1 MNLEAKCSMTKKN
14 KMIFISKLFFFTEDN
29 ELIEENLKIA
39 NLFDNEDVYL
49 VIIARQQTIN
59 ILKNKIP
66 KDYKNKINLVNRS
79 TQTKDKIKK
88 LKEKGA
94 IFGMIGIV
102 EGDATFSFNCKIP
115 LFNPE
120 SLSNGRVAISDKVK
134 RYGLPFIEFQNI
146 IDCLKAFEIHKENYF
161 HIGFENNFSV
171 ISLNN
176 ANTYYRPEEE
186 ARVKQIFET
195 NLKGDKSVR
204 DQRILLLLLFHL
216 INEVTINPYFD
227 KVDYWGTFPSSNPQN
242 TFTSVSFLKEA
253 VRVLINGE
261 PKLGPEILIRHSPM
275 ISKHSSG
282 ALRLT
287 NKSDKDFD
295 TLIVNPALIKKIKGK
310 VICIIDDYITNGYSA
325 EAAKHLLFAAGAKEV
340 IFLSFGKFGKKYY
353 STNYEIKGDV
363 STTYSYEFVDE
374 ILHGDTFDG
383 KKSYNSN
390 NDSEILNF
398 TDLV

>member
-1 MNLEAKCSMTKKN
+1 MTKKN
-14 KMIFISKLFFFTEDN
+14 KMIFISKLVFFTEDN
-29 ELIEENLKIA
+29 ELIEESLKIA
-39 NLFDNEDVYL
+39 DLFDNEDVYL
-49 VIIARQQTIN
+49 AIIARQATIN

-66 KDYKNKINLVNRS
+66 KEYKDKIKLVNRS
-79 TQTKDKIKK
+79 TQTKDKIKD
-88 LKEKGA
+88 LKEKDA
-94 IFGMIGIV
+94 IFGLIGIV
-102 EGDATFSFNCKIP
+102 EDDAIFSFNCKIP

-120 SLSNGRVAISDKVK
+120 RLSSGRVVISDKVK
-134 RYGLPFIEFQNI
+134 KYGLPIIEFQNV

-161 HIGFENNFSV
+161 QINFENNFSI

-216 INEVTINPYFD
+216 INEVTTNLYFD

-242 TFTSVSFLKEA
+242 TVTSISFLKEA
-253 VRVLINGE
+253 VRVLINGG
-261 PKLGPEILIRHSPM
+261 PRNGPELLIRQSSM
-275 ISKHSSG
+275 KSKHSSG
-282 ALRLT
+282 AALRLT

-295 TLIVNPALIKKIKGK
+295 TLIVNPTLIKKIKGK

-353 STNYEIKGDV
+353 STNYEIKGNV
-363 STTYSYEFVDE
+363 SMTYSYEFVDE
-374 ILHGDTFDG
+374 ILHGDTFG
-383 KKSYNSN
+383 GEKSYNSD
-390 NDSEILNF
+390 NDIEILNF